1 MQNGETASPELAYPS
16 LLIHADD
23 HLAPTTDIAPT
34 LHPSTT
40 YHYPINPDDWRP
52 AADGEE
58 RPDEPVYS
66 RVSYSTTE
74 RVEKV
79 LGELMGGIFHK
90 KRRLTIG
97 YALTYSSGLS
107 AIHALFV
114 HINPKKVC
122 ISAEAGY
129 HGTKGVANIFKRLNN
144 MVYSIHFK
152 LMIGSSPPRTTFR
165 IILRRSF
172 MA

>member
-1 MQNGETASPELAYPS
+1 MQNGQTLSPALTYPS

-23 HLAPTTDIAPT
+23 HLAPTTDVAPT

-40 YHYPINPDDWRP
+40 YRYPADPDDWRP
-52 AADGEE
+52 VADAEE
-58 RPDEPVYS
+58 EHPDEHVYS

-79 LGELMGGIFHK
+79 LGELMGGAFLHRVYSK
-90 KRRLTIG
+90 LG
-97 YALTYSSGLS
+97 YALTYGSGLS
-107 AIHALFV
+107 AIHALFI
-114 HINPKKVC
+114 HINPKRVC

-144 MVYSIHFK
+144 MVCFIFFK
-152 LMIGSSPPRTTFR
+152 LMKGNPP
-165 IILRRSF
+165 
-172 MA
+172 